1 MLNIYAAMA
10 QEEAAPVSA
19 STKAALAAAK
29 QRGVRLGV
37 TGAARKGYKAEA
49 MAHAIDLAP
58 VLRDLR

>member
-37 TGAARKGYKAEA
+37 TGAAKGYKAEA